1 MNILDL
7 LKKKPEEDTSPSAGE
22 TQDAPDFSGE
32 VEFGL
37 VELEDE
43 E

>member
-1 MNILDL
+1 MNLLDL
-7 LKKKPEEDTSPSAGE
+7 LRNKPEEDTSPSAGE
-22 TQDAPDFSGE
+22 TQEAPEFSGE
-32 VEFGL
+32 IEFGL

>member
-7 LKKKPEEDTSPSAGE
+7 LRSKPVEDDSASAGE
-22 TQDAPDFSGE
+22 TQEAPEFSGE

-43 E
+43 A